1 MSLIEYKN
9 VSVTRQEQVILKD
22 VSVTVE
28 EKDFIFLLGKVG
40 SGKSTFLKSL
50 YCEAPITS
58 GSAKVLDYDL
68 SKIKSRHVPYLR
80 RQMGIVFQDFQ
91 LLHDRSVEDNLM
103 FVLKATSKCTKKE
116 MHNRI
121 EEVLKYVGMSTK
133 GYRMPHEL
141 SGGEQQRVVI
151 ARALLNHPKIL
162 LADEPTGN
170 LDVQMGEDLMNLF
183 YKISQEGTAVIMST
197 HNMKWTEMFPAR
209 VMNCENGMLIECQ
222 EEQEQIVEETMSEEI

>member
-9 VSVTRQEQVILKD
+9 VSVTRQEQMILKD
-22 VSVTVE
+22 VSVSVNE
-28 EKDFIFLLGKVG
+28 GDFVFLLGKVG

-50 YCEAPITS
+50 YCEVPIDS
-58 GSAKVLDYDL
+58 GSATVLDYDL
-68 SKIKSRHVPYLR
+68 CKIKNRQIPYLR

-91 LLHDRSVEDNLM
+91 LLPDRSVEANLM
-103 FVLKATSKCTKKE
+103 FVLKATEQCPKKD
-116 MHNRI
+116 MQNRI
-121 EEVLKYVGMSTK
+121 EEVLKYVGLSTK

-170 LDVQMGEDLMNLF
+170 LDAQMGEELMRLF
-183 YKISQEGTAVIMST
+183 YKISQEGTTVIMST
-197 HNMKWTEMFPAR
+197 HNMKWTELFPAR

-222 EEQEQIVEETMSEEI
+222 KEEPKENVE

>member
-9 VSVTRQEQVILKD
+9 VSIIRQEQTVLKNISL
-22 VSVTVE
+22 SVQP
-28 EKDFIFLLGKVG
+28 KDFIFLLGKVG

-50 YCEAPITS
+50 YCEVPIES
-58 GSAKVLDYDL
+58 GEARVLDYDL
-68 SKIKSRHVPYLR
+68 CKIKNRHIPYLR

-91 LLHDRSVEDNLM
+91 LLPDRTVEQNLI
-103 FVLKATSKCTKKE
+103 FVLKATQQCSKKE
-116 MHNRI
+116 IPDRV
-121 EEVLKYVGMSTK
+121 EEVLKYVGMSRK

-141 SGGEQQRVVI
+141 SGGEQQRIVI

-170 LDVQMGEDLMNLF
+170 LDPQTGEDLMNLF

-197 HNMKWTEMFPAR
+197 HNLKWTELVKGR
-209 VMNCENGMLIECQ
+209 VFNCENGMLLECLSHSP
-222 EEQEQIVEETMSEEI
+222 EEQELSVNDN